1 MDSIPLSQD
10 GKCAHWHFPWSL
22 FAYSYQKCSRHPP
35 QIMVDHLKSCFHSRC
50 YLITLQGTNISP
62 QNGIF
67 EDDFPFPKVGYVSS
81 LEGIPPINFSKSS
94 LRGCDIVQECP
105 LEARIRGE
113 GWAWLWPT
121 IASMDRSQIYGK
133 TQAAN
138 ISVGSKCKK
147 DKCAMM
153 IIMMRWGLMV
163 MVMFVYLPITMWY
176 LPLRTYLICICM
188 YLFTVQ
194 VKSGGSSL
202 FNWES
207 IGCNSDFVC

>member
-1 MDSIPLSQD
+1 MVNAPFDMSHDLYLGILIKMFKTS
-10 GKCAHWHFPWSL
+10 
-22 FAYSYQKCSRHPP
+22 P
-35 QIMVDHLKSCFHSRC
+35 QIMLHLKSCFHSRC

-105 LEARIRGE
+105 LEARIRERDGH
-113 GWAWLWPT
+113 GCDRLWLRHGPFPD
-121 IASMDRSQIYGK
+121 IREDPI
-133 TQAAN
+133 AN

-153 IIMMRWGLMV
+153 IIMMR
-163 MVMFVYLPITMWY
+163 
-176 LPLRTYLICICM
+176 
-188 YLFTVQ
+188 
-194 VKSGGSSL
+194 
-202 FNWES
+202 
-207 IGCNSDFVC
+207 